1 MKKKVYNKLVRDRI
15 PEILTNRGI
24 IFSTHIADDEE
35 YRKALYAKLL
45 EEANEFIEDE
55 ISLYPEYTKDD
66 FIIINEGGCD
76 E

>member
-1 MKKKVYNKLVRDRI
+1 MQKITVITQFDNI
-15 PEILTNRGI
+15 
-24 IFSTHIADDEE
+24 EE
-35 YRKALYAKLL
+35 FDTI